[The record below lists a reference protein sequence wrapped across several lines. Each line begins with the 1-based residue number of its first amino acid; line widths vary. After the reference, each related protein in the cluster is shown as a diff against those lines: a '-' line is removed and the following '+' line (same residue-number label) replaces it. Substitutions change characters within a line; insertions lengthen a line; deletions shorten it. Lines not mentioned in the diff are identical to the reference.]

1 MWRTMLGLFV
11 LAHGLVT
18 VAIWGPN
25 PRTIVGRPPMDTSHS
40 WLLGDARS
48 VSLILAIWAGVA
60 ISVAGIA
67 FMTHQEWWPLAGIL
81 RGGLSFILFTVFFS
95 PWWVAGIAISAGL
108 IVASVRAGIHV

>member
-11 LAHGLVT
+11 LAHGVVT

-25 PRTIVGRPPMDTSHS
+25 PRTVEKGPPIDTSHS
-40 WLLGDARS
+40 WLLGSARS

-67 FMTHQEWWPLAGIL
+67 FLTHQEWWPLAGIL
-81 RGGLSFILFTVFFS
+81 GGGLSFILFIVFFS
-95 PWWVAGIAISAGL
+95 PWWFAAIAISAGL
-108 IVASVRAGIHV
+108 IAASVRAGIHV